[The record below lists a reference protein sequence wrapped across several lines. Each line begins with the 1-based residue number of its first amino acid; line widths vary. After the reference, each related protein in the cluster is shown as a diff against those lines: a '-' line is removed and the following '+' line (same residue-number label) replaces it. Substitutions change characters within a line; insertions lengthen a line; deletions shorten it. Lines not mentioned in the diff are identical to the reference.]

1 MEKIK
6 VSIIIPVYNNSKYL
20 RDCLNSVLKQTLDN
34 IEIIAIDDYS
44 TDDSFDMLQEY
55 QNKYPEKL
63 RIIRNNKNMGVGY
76 TRNLGISMSTGKYIG
91 FVDGDDYINP
101 RMYEDMYNNGE
112 YNNADIV
119 STGILFVKDNK
130 YLDNDLNFMGR
141 SKGYIYN
148 TKIDF
153 LTYHHLV
160 VIRYLKEIF

>member
-34 IEIIAIDDYS
+34 IEIIAIDDCS
-44 TDDSFDMLQEY
+44 TDDSFRILREY
-55 QNKYPEKL
+55 QSRYKEKI
-63 RIIRNNKNMGVGY
+63 RVFRNNKNMGVGY
-76 TRNLGISMSTGKYIG
+76 TRNFGISMAYGEYIG

-119 STGILFVKDNK
+119 STGILFVKD
-130 YLDNDLNFMGR
+130 
-141 SKGYIYN
+141 SK
-148 TKIDF
+148 
-153 LTYHHLV
+153 
-160 VIRYLKEIF
+160 

>member
-44 TDDSFDMLQEY
+44 TDDSFTILKEY
-55 QNKYPEKL
+55 QNKYPKKL
-63 RIIRNNKNMGVGY
+63 KIIRNNKNMGVGY

-101 RMYEDMYNNGE
+101 KMYEDMYNNGE
-112 YNNADIV
+112 ESGIYDYSNKKSNNSNYRCFTTIWICYINSIV
-119 STGILFVKDNK
+119 FS
-130 YLDNDLNFMGR
+130 
-141 SKGYIYN
+141 
-148 TKIDF
+148 
-153 LTYHHLV
+153 
-160 VIRYLKEIF
+160 